1 MNKARRNELAK
12 IKDVIEIERGKLQ
25 IVCEEEQD
33 TMMNI
38 PENLQECKRYY
49 DMEAYVEFME
59 EAIEHLD
66 DVIDIFG
73 EVMEEGV

>member
-1 MNKARRNELAK
+1 MNNARRNELAK

-38 PENLQECKRYY
+38 PENLQECERYY

-66 DVIDIFG
+66 DVIDILD
-73 EVMEEGV
+73 EMM

>member
-25 IVCEEEQD
+25 IVCEEELD

-38 PENLQECKRYY
+38 PENLQECERYY
-49 DMEAYVEFME
+49 NMEAYVEFME

-66 DVIDIFG
+66 DVIDIFD
-73 EVMEEGV
+73 EMM

>member
-12 IKDVIEIERGKLQ
+12 IKDVIEIECGKLQ

-66 DVIDIFG
+66 DVIDILD
-73 EVMEEGV
+73 EMM

>member
-1 MNKARRNELAK
+1 MNKARRDELAK
-12 IKDVIEIERGKLQ
+12 IKDVIGIEREKLQ

-66 DVIDIFG
+66 DVIDILD
-73 EVMEEGV
+73 EMM

>member
-1 MNKARRNELAK
+1 MNKVRRNELAK

-66 DVIDIFG
+66 DVIDIFD
-73 EVMEEGV
+73 EMM

>member
-33 TMMNI
+33 TMMNV
-38 PENLQECKRYY
+38 PENLQECERYY

-66 DVIDIFG
+66 DVMDILDK
-73 EVMEEGV
+73 MM

>member
-33 TMMNI
+33 TIMNI

-66 DVIDIFG
+66 DVIDIFD
-73 EVMEEGV
+73 EMM

>member
-38 PENLQECKRYY
+38 PENLQECERYY
-49 DMEAYVEFME
+49 NMEAYVEFME

-66 DVIDIFG
+66 DVMDILD
-73 EVMEEGV
+73 EMM

>member
-25 IVCEEEQD
+25 IVFEEELD

-38 PENLQECKRYY
+38 PENLQECERYC
-49 DMEAYVEFME
+49 DMEIYAESME
-59 EAIEHLD
+59 EAIEYLD
-66 DVIDIFG
+66 DVIDILD
-73 EVMEEGV
+73 EMM

>member
-66 DVIDIFG
+66 DVIDIFD
-73 EVMEEGV
+73 EMM

>member
-33 TMMNI
+33 TIMNI
-38 PENLQECKRYY
+38 PENLQECERYY

-66 DVIDIFG
+66 DVIDILD
-73 EVMEEGV
+73 EMM

>member
-38 PENLQECKRYY
+38 PENLQEGERYY

-66 DVIDIFG
+66 DVIDILD
-73 EVMEEGV
+73 EMI

>member
-25 IVCEEEQD
+25 IVCEEEQA

-38 PENLQECKRYY
+38 PENLQECERYY

-59 EAIEHLD
+59 EAIDHLD
-66 DVIDIFG
+66 DVIYILDK
-73 EVMEEGV
+73 MM

>member
-1 MNKARRNELAK
+1 MNKARRNKLEK

-38 PENLQECKRYY
+38 PENLQECERYY
-49 DMEAYVEFME
+49 NMEAYVEFMA

-66 DVIDIFG
+66 DVMDILD
-73 EVMEEGV
+73 EMI

>member
-38 PENLQECKRYY
+38 PENLQECERYY
-49 DMEAYVEFME
+49 NMEAYVEFME

-66 DVIDIFG
+66 DVMDILD
-73 EVMEEGV
+73 EMI

>member
-33 TMMNI
+33 AMMNI
-38 PENLQECKRYY
+38 PENLQECERYY

-66 DVIDIFG
+66 DVIDILD
-73 EVMEEGV
+73 EMM

>member
-38 PENLQECKRYY
+38 PENLQECERYY
-49 DMEAYVEFME
+49 NMEAYVEFMA

-66 DVIDIFG
+66 DVIDILD
-73 EVMEEGV
+73 EMM

>member
-66 DVIDIFG
+66 DVIDIFN
-73 EVMEEGV
+73 EMM

>member
-1 MNKARRNELAK
+1 MNKARRNKLEK

-38 PENLQECKRYY
+38 PENLQECERYY
-49 DMEAYVEFME
+49 NMEAYVEFME

-66 DVIDIFG
+66 DVMDILD
-73 EVMEEGV
+73 EMI

>member
-1 MNKARRNELAK
+1 MNKARRDELAK

-38 PENLQECKRYY
+38 PENLQECERYY
-49 DMEAYVEFME
+49 NMEAYVEFME

-66 DVIDIFG
+66 DVIDILD
-73 EVMEEGV
+73 EMM

>member
-66 DVIDIFG
+66 DVIDIFD
-73 EVMEEGV
+73 EMI

>member
-25 IVCEEEQD
+25 IVCEEEQA

-38 PENLQECKRYY
+38 PENLQECERYY

-66 DVIDIFG
+66 DVMDILD
-73 EVMEEGV
+73 EMM

>member
-25 IVCEEEQD
+25 IVCEEEQN

-38 PENLQECKRYY
+38 PENLQECERYY

-66 DVIDIFG
+66 DVMDILD
-73 EVMEEGV
+73 EMM

>member
-12 IKDVIEIERGKLQ
+12 IKDVIEIEHGKLQ

-38 PENLQECKRYY
+38 PENLQECERYY

-66 DVIDIFG
+66 DVMDILD
-73 EVMEEGV
+73 EMM

>member
-38 PENLQECKRYY
+38 PENLQEYKRYY

-66 DVIDIFG
+66 DVMDILD
-73 EVMEEGV
+73 EMM

>member
-38 PENLQECKRYY
+38 PENFQECERYY

-66 DVIDIFG
+66 DVMDILD
-73 EVMEEGV
+73 EMM

>member
-25 IVCEEEQD
+25 IVCDEEQD

-38 PENLQECKRYY
+38 PENLQEGERYY
-49 DMEAYVEFME
+49 DMETYIESME
-59 EAIEHLD
+59 EALEHLD
-66 DVIDIFG
+66 DVIDILD
-73 EVMEEGV
+73 EII

>member
-1 MNKARRNELAK
+1 MNKARRNKLEK

-38 PENLQECKRYY
+38 PENLQECERYY
-49 DMEAYVEFME
+49 NMEAYVEFMA

-66 DVIDIFG
+66 DVIDILD
-73 EVMEEGV
+73 EMM

>member
-49 DMEAYVEFME
+49 DMETYVEFME

-66 DVIDIFG
+66 DVIDIFD
-73 EVMEEGV
+73 EMM

>member
-38 PENLQECKRYY
+38 PENLQECERYY
-49 DMEAYVEFME
+49 DMEVYVEFME

-66 DVIDIFG
+66 DVMDILD
-73 EVMEEGV
+73 EMM

>member
-66 DVIDIFG
+66 DVIDIFD
-73 EVMEEGV
+73 EMMLEGV

>member
-12 IKDVIEIERGKLQ
+12 IKDVVEIERGKLQ

-38 PENLQECKRYY
+38 PENLQECERYY
-49 DMEAYVEFME
+49 NMEAYVEFME

-66 DVIDIFG
+66 DVIDILD
-73 EVMEEGV
+73 EMM

>member
-1 MNKARRNELAK
+1 MNKTRRNELAK

-38 PENLQECKRYY
+38 PENLQECERYY

-66 DVIDIFG
+66 DVMDILD
-73 EVMEEGV
+73 EMM

>member
-25 IVCEEEQD
+25 IVCDEEQD

-38 PENLQECKRYY
+38 PENLQECERYY
-49 DMEAYVEFME
+49 NMEAYVEFME

-66 DVIDIFG
+66 DVIDIFD
-73 EVMEEGV
+73 EMM

>member
-1 MNKARRNELAK
+1 MNKERRNELAK

-38 PENLQECKRYY
+38 PENLQECERYY

-66 DVIDIFG
+66 DVMDILD
-73 EVMEEGV
+73 EMM

>member
-25 IVCEEEQD
+25 IVCEEEQN

-38 PENLQECKRYY
+38 PENLQECERYY
-49 DMEAYVEFME
+49 NMEAYVEFME

-66 DVIDIFG
+66 DVIDIFD
-73 EVMEEGV
+73 EMM

>member
-33 TMMNI
+33 TMTNI

-66 DVIDIFG
+66 DVIDILD
-73 EVMEEGV
+73 EMM